1 MDNTQVTVQH
11 KNATLGELMHSP
23 AVVGKL
29 NEVWSSP
36 QMANSFMSSVISV
49 ANGNPQLR
57 KAEPMSI
64 IGAAMVAATMQLQVI
79 PTLGQCYII
88 PYGSKA
94 QFQVGYLGLLQ
105 LCQRSGQFK
114 KILAAPVHEGEYI
127 SGDEFDEDYV
137 FDKKQRKSDKIVGYM
152 AKFELLNGFTKV
164 AYWDVDRVKAH
175 ATKFSQA
182 YRSGYT
188 SPWKSNF
195 DAMAMKG
202 LSLDTEIPTPNGF
215 TTMEALQVGD
225 TIYNAL
231 GKETKVVAKSEV
243 KHLPCYK
250 ITMLNGDTII
260 CDEEHRWFAN
270 GGRTKKKD
278 WFVADTKVLATI
290 KGLGY
295 PIVIPNTKQ
304 VEMSKKDLLISPYV
318 LGYWLGNGHSYCGSV
333 SCDKSDAEELE
344 QFFMVDYNTSIT
356 YDDHSNSATINISS
370 QTGKRTDLSSLKQQ
384 LRELSVLEN
393 KHIPVEYKRASIEQ
407 RIELVRGLCDSD
419 GSIDKQRGRVIYT
432 SVREELALSLYEI
445 VSSLGERASFRSGIS
460 HGYGKETVFYEVEW
474 LPRSFNPFHLKRKA
488 DKFKGCKIVT
498 NNVIKSIELVDSVP
512 TQCIAVDCG
521 DATSETDFR
530 KSVLVGRSFIPT
542 HNTVLKSILKY
553 APKSIEMQNAVT
565 FDQAVV
571 NVNSS
576 DIQDLDIDAFAP
588 EYIDNLESEKKE
600 NIAAKAAE
608 TAVANAAKKEAKA

>member
-1 MDNTQVTVQH
+1 MDNTQVTVQQ

-36 QMANSFMSSVISV
+36 QMANSFVSSVISV

-188 SPWKSNF
+188 SPWKSDF
-195 DAMAMKG
+195 DAMAQK
-202 LSLDTEIPTPNGF
+202 
-215 TTMEALQVGD
+215 
-225 TIYNAL
+225 
-231 GKETKVVAKSEV
+231 
-243 KHLPCYK
+243 
-250 ITMLNGDTII
+250 
-260 CDEEHRWFAN
+260 
-270 GGRTKKKD
+270 
-278 WFVADTKVLATI
+278 
-290 KGLGY
+290 
-295 PIVIPNTKQ
+295 
-304 VEMSKKDLLISPYV
+304 
-318 LGYWLGNGHSYCGSV
+318 
-333 SCDKSDAEELE
+333 
-344 QFFMVDYNTSIT
+344 
-356 YDDHSNSATINISS
+356 
-370 QTGKRTDLSSLKQQ
+370 
-384 LRELSVLEN
+384 
-393 KHIPVEYKRASIEQ
+393 
-407 RIELVRGLCDSD
+407 
-419 GSIDKQRGRVIYT
+419 
-432 SVREELALSLYEI
+432 
-445 VSSLGERASFRSGIS
+445 
-460 HGYGKETVFYEVEW
+460 
-474 LPRSFNPFHLKRKA
+474 
-488 DKFKGCKIVT
+488 
-498 NNVIKSIELVDSVP
+498 
-512 TQCIAVDCG
+512 
-521 DATSETDFR
+521 
-530 KSVLVGRSFIPT
+530 
-542 HNTVLKSILKY
+542 TVLKSILKY

-608 TAVANAAKKEAKA
+608 TAVANAAKKETKA

>member
-1 MDNTQVTVQH
+1 MNNTQVTVQQ

-137 FDKKQRKSDKIVGYM
+137 FDKKQRKSDKIIGYM

-188 SPWKSNF
+188 SPWKSDF
-195 DAMAMKG
+195 DAMAQK
-202 LSLDTEIPTPNGF
+202 
-215 TTMEALQVGD
+215 
-225 TIYNAL
+225 
-231 GKETKVVAKSEV
+231 
-243 KHLPCYK
+243 
-250 ITMLNGDTII
+250 
-260 CDEEHRWFAN
+260 
-270 GGRTKKKD
+270 
-278 WFVADTKVLATI
+278 
-290 KGLGY
+290 
-295 PIVIPNTKQ
+295 
-304 VEMSKKDLLISPYV
+304 
-318 LGYWLGNGHSYCGSV
+318 
-333 SCDKSDAEELE
+333 
-344 QFFMVDYNTSIT
+344 
-356 YDDHSNSATINISS
+356 
-370 QTGKRTDLSSLKQQ
+370 
-384 LRELSVLEN
+384 
-393 KHIPVEYKRASIEQ
+393 
-407 RIELVRGLCDSD
+407 
-419 GSIDKQRGRVIYT
+419 
-432 SVREELALSLYEI
+432 
-445 VSSLGERASFRSGIS
+445 
-460 HGYGKETVFYEVEW
+460 
-474 LPRSFNPFHLKRKA
+474 
-488 DKFKGCKIVT
+488 
-498 NNVIKSIELVDSVP
+498 
-512 TQCIAVDCG
+512 
-521 DATSETDFR
+521 
-530 KSVLVGRSFIPT
+530 
-542 HNTVLKSILKY
+542 TVLKSILKY

>member
-1 MDNTQVTVQH
+1 MDNTQVTVQQ

-188 SPWKSNF
+188 SPWKSDF
-195 DAMAMKG
+195 DAMAQK
-202 LSLDTEIPTPNGF
+202 
-215 TTMEALQVGD
+215 
-225 TIYNAL
+225 
-231 GKETKVVAKSEV
+231 
-243 KHLPCYK
+243 
-250 ITMLNGDTII
+250 
-260 CDEEHRWFAN
+260 
-270 GGRTKKKD
+270 
-278 WFVADTKVLATI
+278 
-290 KGLGY
+290 
-295 PIVIPNTKQ
+295 
-304 VEMSKKDLLISPYV
+304 
-318 LGYWLGNGHSYCGSV
+318 
-333 SCDKSDAEELE
+333 
-344 QFFMVDYNTSIT
+344 
-356 YDDHSNSATINISS
+356 
-370 QTGKRTDLSSLKQQ
+370 
-384 LRELSVLEN
+384 
-393 KHIPVEYKRASIEQ
+393 
-407 RIELVRGLCDSD
+407 
-419 GSIDKQRGRVIYT
+419 
-432 SVREELALSLYEI
+432 
-445 VSSLGERASFRSGIS
+445 
-460 HGYGKETVFYEVEW
+460 
-474 LPRSFNPFHLKRKA
+474 
-488 DKFKGCKIVT
+488 
-498 NNVIKSIELVDSVP
+498 
-512 TQCIAVDCG
+512 
-521 DATSETDFR
+521 
-530 KSVLVGRSFIPT
+530 
-542 HNTVLKSILKY
+542 TVLKSILKY

-608 TAVANAAKKEAKA
+608 TAVANTAKKEAKA

>member
-1 MDNTQVTVQH
+1 MDNTQVTVQQ

-164 AYWDVDRVKAH
+164 AYWDVERVKAH

-188 SPWKSNF
+188 SPWKSDF
-195 DAMAMKG
+195 DAMAQK
-202 LSLDTEIPTPNGF
+202 
-215 TTMEALQVGD
+215 
-225 TIYNAL
+225 
-231 GKETKVVAKSEV
+231 
-243 KHLPCYK
+243 
-250 ITMLNGDTII
+250 
-260 CDEEHRWFAN
+260 
-270 GGRTKKKD
+270 
-278 WFVADTKVLATI
+278 
-290 KGLGY
+290 
-295 PIVIPNTKQ
+295 
-304 VEMSKKDLLISPYV
+304 
-318 LGYWLGNGHSYCGSV
+318 
-333 SCDKSDAEELE
+333 
-344 QFFMVDYNTSIT
+344 
-356 YDDHSNSATINISS
+356 
-370 QTGKRTDLSSLKQQ
+370 
-384 LRELSVLEN
+384 
-393 KHIPVEYKRASIEQ
+393 
-407 RIELVRGLCDSD
+407 
-419 GSIDKQRGRVIYT
+419 
-432 SVREELALSLYEI
+432 
-445 VSSLGERASFRSGIS
+445 
-460 HGYGKETVFYEVEW
+460 
-474 LPRSFNPFHLKRKA
+474 
-488 DKFKGCKIVT
+488 
-498 NNVIKSIELVDSVP
+498 
-512 TQCIAVDCG
+512 
-521 DATSETDFR
+521 
-530 KSVLVGRSFIPT
+530 
-542 HNTVLKSILKY
+542 TVLKYILKY

>member
-1 MDNTQVTVQH
+1 MDNTQVTVQQN
-11 KNATLGELMHSP
+11 NATLGELMHSP

-188 SPWKSNF
+188 SPWKSDF
-195 DAMAMKG
+195 DAMAQK
-202 LSLDTEIPTPNGF
+202 
-215 TTMEALQVGD
+215 
-225 TIYNAL
+225 
-231 GKETKVVAKSEV
+231 
-243 KHLPCYK
+243 
-250 ITMLNGDTII
+250 
-260 CDEEHRWFAN
+260 
-270 GGRTKKKD
+270 
-278 WFVADTKVLATI
+278 
-290 KGLGY
+290 
-295 PIVIPNTKQ
+295 
-304 VEMSKKDLLISPYV
+304 
-318 LGYWLGNGHSYCGSV
+318 
-333 SCDKSDAEELE
+333 
-344 QFFMVDYNTSIT
+344 
-356 YDDHSNSATINISS
+356 
-370 QTGKRTDLSSLKQQ
+370 
-384 LRELSVLEN
+384 
-393 KHIPVEYKRASIEQ
+393 
-407 RIELVRGLCDSD
+407 
-419 GSIDKQRGRVIYT
+419 
-432 SVREELALSLYEI
+432 
-445 VSSLGERASFRSGIS
+445 
-460 HGYGKETVFYEVEW
+460 
-474 LPRSFNPFHLKRKA
+474 
-488 DKFKGCKIVT
+488 
-498 NNVIKSIELVDSVP
+498 
-512 TQCIAVDCG
+512 
-521 DATSETDFR
+521 
-530 KSVLVGRSFIPT
+530 
-542 HNTVLKSILKY
+542 TVLKSILKY

-608 TAVANAAKKEAKA
+608 TAVANAAKKAAKA

>member
-1 MDNTQVTVQH
+1 MDNTQVTVQQ

-137 FDKKQRKSDKIVGYM
+137 FDKNQRKSDKIVGYM

-188 SPWKSNF
+188 SPWKSDF
-195 DAMAMKG
+195 DAMAQK
-202 LSLDTEIPTPNGF
+202 
-215 TTMEALQVGD
+215 
-225 TIYNAL
+225 
-231 GKETKVVAKSEV
+231 
-243 KHLPCYK
+243 
-250 ITMLNGDTII
+250 
-260 CDEEHRWFAN
+260 
-270 GGRTKKKD
+270 
-278 WFVADTKVLATI
+278 
-290 KGLGY
+290 
-295 PIVIPNTKQ
+295 
-304 VEMSKKDLLISPYV
+304 
-318 LGYWLGNGHSYCGSV
+318 
-333 SCDKSDAEELE
+333 
-344 QFFMVDYNTSIT
+344 
-356 YDDHSNSATINISS
+356 
-370 QTGKRTDLSSLKQQ
+370 
-384 LRELSVLEN
+384 
-393 KHIPVEYKRASIEQ
+393 
-407 RIELVRGLCDSD
+407 
-419 GSIDKQRGRVIYT
+419 
-432 SVREELALSLYEI
+432 
-445 VSSLGERASFRSGIS
+445 
-460 HGYGKETVFYEVEW
+460 
-474 LPRSFNPFHLKRKA
+474 
-488 DKFKGCKIVT
+488 
-498 NNVIKSIELVDSVP
+498 
-512 TQCIAVDCG
+512 
-521 DATSETDFR
+521 
-530 KSVLVGRSFIPT
+530 
-542 HNTVLKSILKY
+542 TVLKSILKY

>member
-1 MDNTQVTVQH
+1 MDNTQVTVQQ

-152 AKFELLNGFTKV
+152 AQFELLNGFTKV
-164 AYWDVDRVKAH
+164 AYWDVERVKAH

-188 SPWKSNF
+188 SPWKSDF
-195 DAMAMKG
+195 DAMAQK
-202 LSLDTEIPTPNGF
+202 
-215 TTMEALQVGD
+215 
-225 TIYNAL
+225 
-231 GKETKVVAKSEV
+231 
-243 KHLPCYK
+243 
-250 ITMLNGDTII
+250 
-260 CDEEHRWFAN
+260 
-270 GGRTKKKD
+270 
-278 WFVADTKVLATI
+278 
-290 KGLGY
+290 
-295 PIVIPNTKQ
+295 
-304 VEMSKKDLLISPYV
+304 
-318 LGYWLGNGHSYCGSV
+318 
-333 SCDKSDAEELE
+333 
-344 QFFMVDYNTSIT
+344 
-356 YDDHSNSATINISS
+356 
-370 QTGKRTDLSSLKQQ
+370 
-384 LRELSVLEN
+384 
-393 KHIPVEYKRASIEQ
+393 
-407 RIELVRGLCDSD
+407 
-419 GSIDKQRGRVIYT
+419 
-432 SVREELALSLYEI
+432 
-445 VSSLGERASFRSGIS
+445 
-460 HGYGKETVFYEVEW
+460 
-474 LPRSFNPFHLKRKA
+474 
-488 DKFKGCKIVT
+488 
-498 NNVIKSIELVDSVP
+498 
-512 TQCIAVDCG
+512 
-521 DATSETDFR
+521 
-530 KSVLVGRSFIPT
+530 
-542 HNTVLKSILKY
+542 TVLKSILKY

>member
-1 MDNTQVTVQH
+1 MDNTQVTVQQ

-137 FDKKQRKSDKIVGYM
+137 FDKNQRKSDKIVGYM

-175 ATKFSQA
+175 AAKFSQA

-188 SPWKSNF
+188 SPWKSDF
-195 DAMAMKG
+195 DAMAQK
-202 LSLDTEIPTPNGF
+202 
-215 TTMEALQVGD
+215 
-225 TIYNAL
+225 
-231 GKETKVVAKSEV
+231 
-243 KHLPCYK
+243 
-250 ITMLNGDTII
+250 
-260 CDEEHRWFAN
+260 
-270 GGRTKKKD
+270 
-278 WFVADTKVLATI
+278 
-290 KGLGY
+290 
-295 PIVIPNTKQ
+295 
-304 VEMSKKDLLISPYV
+304 
-318 LGYWLGNGHSYCGSV
+318 
-333 SCDKSDAEELE
+333 
-344 QFFMVDYNTSIT
+344 
-356 YDDHSNSATINISS
+356 
-370 QTGKRTDLSSLKQQ
+370 
-384 LRELSVLEN
+384 
-393 KHIPVEYKRASIEQ
+393 
-407 RIELVRGLCDSD
+407 
-419 GSIDKQRGRVIYT
+419 
-432 SVREELALSLYEI
+432 
-445 VSSLGERASFRSGIS
+445 
-460 HGYGKETVFYEVEW
+460 
-474 LPRSFNPFHLKRKA
+474 
-488 DKFKGCKIVT
+488 
-498 NNVIKSIELVDSVP
+498 
-512 TQCIAVDCG
+512 
-521 DATSETDFR
+521 
-530 KSVLVGRSFIPT
+530 
-542 HNTVLKSILKY
+542 TVLKSILKY

-600 NIAAKAAE
+600 NVAAKAAE

>member
-1 MDNTQVTVQH
+1 MDNTQVTVQQ

-88 PYGSKA
+88 PYGSKG

-164 AYWDVDRVKAH
+164 AYWDVERVKAH
-175 ATKFSQA
+175 ADKFSQA

-188 SPWKSNF
+188 SPWKSDF
-195 DAMAMKG
+195 DAMAQK
-202 LSLDTEIPTPNGF
+202 
-215 TTMEALQVGD
+215 
-225 TIYNAL
+225 
-231 GKETKVVAKSEV
+231 
-243 KHLPCYK
+243 
-250 ITMLNGDTII
+250 
-260 CDEEHRWFAN
+260 
-270 GGRTKKKD
+270 
-278 WFVADTKVLATI
+278 
-290 KGLGY
+290 
-295 PIVIPNTKQ
+295 
-304 VEMSKKDLLISPYV
+304 
-318 LGYWLGNGHSYCGSV
+318 
-333 SCDKSDAEELE
+333 
-344 QFFMVDYNTSIT
+344 
-356 YDDHSNSATINISS
+356 
-370 QTGKRTDLSSLKQQ
+370 
-384 LRELSVLEN
+384 
-393 KHIPVEYKRASIEQ
+393 
-407 RIELVRGLCDSD
+407 
-419 GSIDKQRGRVIYT
+419 
-432 SVREELALSLYEI
+432 
-445 VSSLGERASFRSGIS
+445 
-460 HGYGKETVFYEVEW
+460 
-474 LPRSFNPFHLKRKA
+474 
-488 DKFKGCKIVT
+488 
-498 NNVIKSIELVDSVP
+498 
-512 TQCIAVDCG
+512 
-521 DATSETDFR
+521 
-530 KSVLVGRSFIPT
+530 
-542 HNTVLKSILKY
+542 TVLKSILKY

-608 TAVANAAKKEAKA
+608 IAVANAVKKGD